1 MIYST
6 PDISQKEQEQDQGDD
21 DESIVE
27 YDAFNDYLSI
37 EESDEEETPEQS
49 FVSFHGNFRHLNS
62 MVLEES
68 KAQAPEASFD
78 THPSKRADHGF
89 FLIKA

>member
-1 MIYST
+1 MRE
-6 PDISQKEQEQDQGDD
+6 KEKEEVDD

-37 EESDEEETPEQS
+37 EESDEEETPKQCC
-49 FVSFHGNFRHLNS
+49 VNVHANFSHLNS

-68 KAQAPEASFD
+68 KAQAPETSLG
-78 THPSKRADHGF
+78 THPSKRADNGF
-89 FLIKA
+89 FLISA

>member
-6 PDISQKEQEQDQGDD
+6 PDVREKEQDQFDD

-37 EESDEEETPEQS
+37 DESDEDETP
-49 FVSFHGNFRHLNS
+49 R
-62 MVLEES
+62 
-68 KAQAPEASFD
+68 
-78 THPSKRADHGF
+78 
-89 FLIKA
+89 